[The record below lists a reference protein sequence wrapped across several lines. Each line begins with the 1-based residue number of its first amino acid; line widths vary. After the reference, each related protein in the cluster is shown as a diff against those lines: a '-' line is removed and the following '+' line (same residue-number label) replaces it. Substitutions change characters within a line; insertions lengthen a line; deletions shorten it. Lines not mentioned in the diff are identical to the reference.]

1 MEQQTILVATFVLPD
16 RALLGDGASAFAP
29 TEQQILQVAIA
40 TSVQMGE
47 PILQP
52 AAAASVPTEPT
63 IFLGARFPVAGTRL
77 R

>member
-63 IFLGARFPVAGTRL
+63 IFLSARFPVAGTRL